1 MPRKPK
7 PAARNAPQGP
17 WPRDFVVTDMA
28 GPKVNGKRAKAGDIV
43 TLGELE
49 ADHELRIGAIEPVKP
64 TTASEAP
71 ETE

>member
-1 MPRKPK
+1 MARKAK
-7 PAARNAPQGP
+7 PAAPKAPQGP

-43 TLGELE
+43 TFGELE
-49 ADHELRIGAIEPVKP
+49 ADHELRMGSIEPA
-64 TTASEAP
+64 TTPPAP